1 MENSERRLEQ
11 LPDLIKHTDRRHR
24 RVPSRHRTPT
34 KPPRGRILSNRKQLL
49 SSEEPVCFVN
59 KSINNGY
66 SFESS
71 PGVLPCTS
79 AVTLVHVSPVK
90 KIPNPKIVVTMDTQ
104 DIETEKLPSVAS
116 SVKLF
121 ENLCRFTR
129 SSEKKS
135 ENKFK
140 KILKRNSLK
149 SSRSEES
156 AVSYTFCI

>member
-1 MENSERRLEQ
+1 MEQ
-11 LPDLIKHTDRRHR
+11 LPDLIKHTDKRHR
-24 RVPSRHRTPT
+24 RIPSRHRTPT
-34 KPPRGRILSNRKQLL
+34 KPPRGRFLSNRKQLL

-59 KSINNGY
+59 KSITNDY
-66 SFESS
+66 SFERS

-79 AVTLVHVSPVK
+79 AVTLVRVSPVEE
-90 KIPNPKIVVTMDTQ
+90 IPNPKSVADMDTQ

-135 ENKFK
+135 EMKFK

-149 SSRSEES
+149 LSRSEGS
-156 AVSYTFCI
+156 TVS